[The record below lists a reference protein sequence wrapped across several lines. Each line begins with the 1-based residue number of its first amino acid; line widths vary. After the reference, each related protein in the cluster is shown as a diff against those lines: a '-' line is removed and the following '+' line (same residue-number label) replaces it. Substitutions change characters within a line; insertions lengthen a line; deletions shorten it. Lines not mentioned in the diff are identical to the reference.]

1 MVNSKEKLAKEFENL
16 SKKFINKEKRNELL
30 DSLKND
36 KTKWFMWSAEMKN
49 ILKNL
54 NKTEAIKLSAYI
66 LAIEQK
72 PESIFCN
79 NKLKKF
85 LIEKT
90 EFYKYYD
97 FKLEKDLKKIKGKNK
112 NLWISKILRLFIS
125 RSFLGILILLLILG
139 FIVWF
144 YIDRNTCLDFVD
156 KVIQPFLKAI
166 K

>member
-1 MVNSKEKLAKEFENL
+1 MSNSKEKLAKEFENL
-16 SKKFINKEKRNELL
+16 SKKFINKEKRKELL
-30 DSLKND
+30 DSLKGD

-54 NKTEAIKLSAYI
+54 DKTEAIKLSAYI